1 VTGHR
6 RGEQFLNKLAYPIAA
21 PPLNGLPTTLAD
33 RTRRVYDRMSAV
45 YPLSTMFFHSRA
57 HRCVLDLAGIEDGMR
72 VLEVATGSGEM
83 FRRLLRVNGAGQTV
97 GIDLSPKM
105 AARTQTRARREFP
118 ASNAHCQAVDARHM
132 PFRDHAFDA
141 VVCCYLLELLS
152 AEDIHRT
159 VREFHRVLG
168 SKGCLALVLIG
179 QNTPMFNRLY
189 KVLGAVAPA
198 FWGRQVEQ
206 RVPDLIEAAEF
217 RIVRDKMVRQSFYP
231 SRVLVA
237 RK

>member
-1 VTGHR
+1 L
-6 RGEQFLNKLAYPIAA
+6 EKIAYSLTA
-21 PPLNGLPTTLAD
+21 PPLNGLPATLAD

-45 YPLSTMFFHSRA
+45 YPLSTLFFHSRA
-57 HRCVLDLAGIEDGMR
+57 HRCALELADITDGMR

-83 FRRLLRVNGAGQTV
+83 FHRLLRANRKGHTV
-97 GIDLSPKM
+97 GIDISPKM
-105 AARTQTRARREFP
+105 AARTQTRARHEFP
-118 ASNAHCQAVDARHM
+118 GTRAHCQAVDARHM
-132 PFRDHAFDA
+132 PFRDHCFDA

-152 AEDIHRT
+152 AEDIVRT
-159 VREFHRVLG
+159 VGEFHRVLG
-168 SKGCLALVLIG
+168 RKGRLALVLIG

-189 KVLGAVAPA
+189 KVLGTLAPA

-206 RVPDLIEAAEF
+206 RVPELIESVDF
-217 RIVRDKMVRQSFYP
+217 RIMRDKTVRQSLYP